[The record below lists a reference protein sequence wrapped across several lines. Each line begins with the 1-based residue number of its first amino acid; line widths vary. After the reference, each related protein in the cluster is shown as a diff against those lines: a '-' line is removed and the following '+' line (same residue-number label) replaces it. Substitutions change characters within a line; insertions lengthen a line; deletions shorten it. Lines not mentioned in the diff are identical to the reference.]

1 LPIGDCQLPIER
13 REFGNRQSAMGNAQR
28 GNIVDWEVFRAYD
41 IRGVYPDQIDEE
53 AYYRIAKGY
62 VYLFKPK
69 TMVVGMDAR
78 LSSPPLKASLTK
90 GFLDAGVDVVDIG
103 KITTD
108 MLYFTV
114 GSSDC
119 SGGVV
124 VSASHNPKEYNGM
137 KMVREKAAAI
147 SSDTGLFDIRD
158 ALKAGKDAEVTS
170 TKKGTVTDFDML
182 DDYLQHVLRSI
193 DKSLIQKFTFVA
205 NANFGYVCRPAAKLA
220 QELGLNLIPL
230 NFEPDGSFPKG
241 PPDPMLPENRT
252 ETEALIRQRSA
263 SFGVAW
269 DADADRAMFFDEKG
283 DFISGAYI
291 TALLADILLTKYGSD
306 NAIIFDPRVIWPTLE
321 VVKRKGGRPIVSKGG
336 HAFMKDRMRRENAL
350 FAGEM
355 SAHYY
360 FRENFYA
367 DNGVIP
373 FLLVLEHL
381 STTGKPFSEIM
392 APYTA
397 GHYMSGELNYRVS
410 DIKAVI
416 SKVQEKYRTRGQED
430 FTDGYS
436 LETPEWRFNIR
447 GSNTEPLLRLN
458 IEARKPDLVEQIRKE
473 IEKIINPD

>member
-1 LPIGDCQLPIER
+1 M
-13 REFGNRQSAMGNAQR
+13 N
-28 GNIVDWEVFRAYD
+28 WEVFRAYD
-41 IRGVYPDQIDEE
+41 IRGIYPDHIDEE
-53 AYYRIAKGY
+53 AYYRIAKAY
-62 VYLFKPK
+62 VFLFKPA

-78 LSSPPLKASLTK
+78 ISSPPLKASLIQ

-103 KITTD
+103 EVTTD
-108 MLYFTV
+108 MLYFAV
-114 GSSDC
+114 GAYDY

-158 ALKAGKDAEVTS
+158 ALKAGKDAEVGS
-170 TKKGTVTDFDML
+170 DKKGTCTQREIL
-182 DDYLQHVLRSI
+182 DDYLAHVLKSI
-193 DKSLIQKFTFVA
+193 DRTLIKPFTFVA
-205 NANFGYVCRPAAKLA
+205 NANFGYVCRPAARLA
-220 QELGLNLIPL
+220 QDLGLNLIPL
-230 NFEPDGSFPKG
+230 NFEPDGTFPKG

-252 ETEALIRQRSA
+252 ETEALIKERGA
-263 SFGVAW
+263 TFGVAW

-283 DFISGAYI
+283 EFISGAYI

-306 NAIIFDPRVIWPTLE
+306 NKIIFDPRVIWPTLE
-321 VVKRKGGRPIVSKGG
+321 VCKRKGATAIVAKGG
-336 HAFMKDRMRRENAL
+336 HAFMKERMRRENAL

-367 DNGVIP
+367 DNGIIP

-381 STTGKPFSEIM
+381 STQGKPFSEIM

-397 GHYMSGELNYRVS
+397 GHYMSGELNYRVK

-416 SKVQEKYRTRGQED
+416 AKVQELFSNEGQED

-436 LETPEWRFNIR
+436 LETPDWRFNIR

-458 IEARKPDLVEQIRKE
+458 LEARKAGLIEKVRAE
-473 IEKIINPD
+473 IEKIIEQ

>member
-1 LPIGDCQLPIER
+1 M
-13 REFGNRQSAMGNAQR
+13 N
-28 GNIVDWEVFRAYD
+28 WEVFRAYD
-41 IRGVYPDQIDEE
+41 IRGIYPTDIDEE
-53 AYYRIAKGY
+53 AYYRIAKAY

-78 LSSPPLKASLTK
+78 TSSPPLKASLIK

-103 KITTD
+103 EITTD
-108 MLYFTV
+108 MLYYAV
-114 GSSDC
+114 GASDY

-137 KMVREKAAAI
+137 KMVREKATAI

-158 ALKAGKDAEVTS
+158 ALKEGKDAEVTS
-170 TKKGTVTDFDML
+170 DKKGTSTERDIL
-182 DDYLQHVLRSI
+182 DDYLAHVL
-193 DKSLIQKFTFVA
+193 KSVDRNRIKQFTFVG

-220 QELGLNLIPL
+220 ETLGLNLIPL

-241 PPDPMLPENRT
+241 PPDPMLPGNRT
-252 ETEALIRQRSA
+252 ETEALIREKGA
-263 SFGVAW
+263 PFGVAW

-283 DFISGAYI
+283 EFISGAYI

-306 NAIIFDPRVIWPTLE
+306 NTIIFDPRVIWPTLDT
-321 VVKRKGGRPIVSKGG
+321 VHRKGGRPIISKGG
-336 HAFMKDRMRRENAL
+336 HAFMKDRMRRENGL
-350 FAGEM
+350 FAGEL
-355 SAHYY
+355 SGHYY

-381 STTGKPFSEIM
+381 STHDKPFSELM
-392 APYTA
+392 APYKA
-397 GHYMSGELNYRVS
+397 GHYMSGELNYHVK
-410 DIKAVI
+410 DVKATI
-416 SKVQEKYRTRGQED
+416 EKVKEKFHGQGTED

-458 IEARKPDLVEQIRKE
+458 IETRKPELVDQMRKQIE
-473 IEKIINPD
+473 AIINH

>member
-1 LPIGDCQLPIER
+1 M
-13 REFGNRQSAMGNAQR
+13 N
-28 GNIVDWEVFRAYD
+28 WEVFRAYD
-41 IRGVYPDQIDEE
+41 IRGIYPGDIDED
-53 AYYRIAKGY
+53 AYYRIAKAY
-62 VYLFKPK
+62 VYLFKPL
-69 TMVVGMDAR
+69 TIVVGMDAR
-78 LSSPPLKASLTK
+78 MSSPPLKASLIR

-108 MLYFTV
+108 MLYFAV
-114 GSSDC
+114 GAYDY

-124 VSASHNPKEYNGM
+124 VSASHNPKDYNGM

-170 TKKGTVTDFDML
+170 DKKGTCTERDIL
-182 DDYLQHVLRSI
+182 NDYLDHVLKSVDRNSI
-193 DKSLIQKFTFVA
+193 KPFTFVG
-205 NANFGYVCRPAAKLA
+205 NANFGYVCIPAAKLV
-220 QELGLNLIPL
+220 QDLGLDLIPL
-230 NFEPDGSFPKG
+230 NFEPDGTFPKG
-241 PPDPMLPENRT
+241 PPDPMLPGNRT
-252 ETEALIRQRSA
+252 ETEAVIRERGA

-269 DADADRAMFFDEKG
+269 DADADRAMFFTEKG
-283 DFISGAYI
+283 EFISGAYV

-306 NAIIFDPRVIWPTLE
+306 NKIIFDPRVIWPT
-321 VVKRKGGRPIVSKGG
+321 VDICKRRGATPIVAKSG
-336 HAFMKDRMRRENAL
+336 HAFMKDIMRRENAL

-360 FRENFYA
+360 FRENFYC
-367 DNGVIP
+367 DNGMIP

-381 STTGKPFSEIM
+381 STHDKPFSDII
-392 APYTA
+392 APYMQ
-397 GHYMSGELNYRVS
+397 GHYMSGELNYRVK

-416 SKVQEKYRTRGQED
+416 SKVQKRFHGEGQED

-458 IEARKPDLVEQIRKE
+458 IEARKPELVDKIQTE
-473 IEKIINPD
+473 IESIIKSV